1 MSLGDLFIS
10 YSRTDRDAVASIAK
24 RLDRVYGQIWFDREL
39 FGGQDWWQEILSQ
52 IANCDVFIYMIS
64 PDSIRSEYCVAEYN
78 EARRLNKPIVPIM
91 VRSYLDLPKDL
102 RQLQIIDISLG
113 VTEDNL
119 TELYAAINY
128 HLPQVVAAKTG
139 GALPPKRST
148 TTMHKVSNTTPK
160 PQPKRAGLPILP
172 LLLTLLVVGGAV
184 GGVLLLASQ
193 QGTAG
198 GATET
203 SQALAAANTQDVT
216 SEPSADAAEPTTAL
230 VEASDQPAVTIAPTA
245 AATTAAPEETTAPPS
260 ATAPAAETTAADTRP
275 LEDAPIHLIYTDEDF
290 VLYNRTGQFQDVS
303 GLTFARTTSAGRELR
318 FVSGDWD
325 NNFVDVAALRGGA
338 CVQVG
343 RTTAI
348 SSDPP
353 DFCSRLGWLAPNSG
367 SWFWTDTSAESL
379 FTVTRDGVQLAECPV
394 AVESDDHAALT
405 CGLYLTPPQ

>member
-10 YSRTDRDAVASIAK
+10 YSRTDRDTVASIAK

-52 IANCDVFIYMIS
+52 IAICDVFVYMIS

-113 VTEDNL
+113 ITEDNL

-139 GALPPKRST
+139 GALPPKRAT
-148 TTMHKVSNTTPK
+148 TTMQKIGNTTPK
-160 PQPKRAGLPILP
+160 PQPKRGGLPILP
-172 LLLTLLVVGGAV
+172 LLLTMLVVGGAV
-184 GGVLLLASQ
+184 VGVLLLASQ
-193 QGTAG
+193 SSTAG
-198 GATET
+198 DATET
-203 SQALAAANTQDVT
+203 SQALAAASTQEVSTEITPDAAATDEVT
-216 SEPSADAAEPTTAL
+216 ATPPPSETPTATATATPEVTAEAPIADAAAT
-230 VEASDQPAVTIAPTA
+230 EASTA
-245 AATTAAPEETTAPPS
+245 
-260 ATAPAAETTAADTRP
+260 DVRP
-275 LEDAPIHLIYTDEDF
+275 LEDAPIHLIYTAEDF
-290 VLYNRTGQFQDVS
+290 ALYNRTGQFQDVS

-318 FVSGDWD
+318 FMSGEWD

-338 CVQVG
+338 CVQLG
-343 RTTAI
+343 QTTAI
-348 SSDPP
+348 RNNPP

-367 SWFWTDTSAESL
+367 SWFWTGSDADAV
-379 FTVTRDGVQLAECPV
+379 FTVTRDGVQLAQCPV
-394 AVESDDHAALT
+394 AVESEDGAALT
-405 CGLYLTPPQ
+405 CGLYLTAPE